1 MSISTSNFLVIRN
14 GQKYKVKG
22 SQLPNVLNDTDSL
35 LVQRSNT
42 QYLVKIET
50 PHTVQSASDTTSD
63 FSYEQY
69 SKVVERTTRRV
80 LTYTDFSNN
89 GEEQADKRVPAFMFD
104 GDPNTIYK
112 YITSGGLLCDL
123 VIEFP
128 QDIPVYGNI
137 EIKAGFH
144 GGARDGQMLIN
155 GTVVRELAAWDDDP
169 QIFSANFTGNL
180 RTFSIRQKVA
190 AGGVCTGAI
199 SYIKLDGGTLANNA
213 PITVLTLPSGTDMSR
228 YKVNMNIRK
237 ESSNLTAT
245 IGEVDV
251 SNRKLKLTSTSNIG
265 SNDKIYVDQVDGGV
279 IEINSVQNSD
289 LFVCTDTNNVTYKV
303 TGQKFK
309 ALFGY

>member
-14 GQKYKVKG
+14 GQKYKVSG

-35 LVQRSNT
+35 LVQRNNT

-50 PHTVQSASDTTSD
+50 PHTVQSASNITSN

-69 SKVVERTTRRV
+69 TKIVERTTRRV
-80 LTYTDFSNN
+80 LGYSDFAGN
-89 GEEQADKRVPAFMFD
+89 GAEQADKRVPAYMFD

-112 YITSGGLLCDL
+112 FITNGGLMSDL
-123 VIEFP
+123 VVEFP
-128 QDIPVYGNI
+128 QEIPVYGSI

-144 GGARDGQMLIN
+144 GQARDGQLLIN
-155 GTVVRELAAWDDDP
+155 GSVVRELAAWDDDP
-169 QIFSANFTGNL
+169 QVFSANFTGNL
-180 RTFSIRQKVA
+180 KTFSIRQKYA

-199 SYIKLDGGTLANNA
+199 SYINLDGGTLSNNA
-213 PITVLTLPSGTDMSR
+213 PITVLTLPAGTDMSR

-237 ESSNLTAT
+237 ENSNTTAS

-251 SNRKLKLTSTSNIG
+251 SNRKIKLTSTSSIG
-265 SNDKIYVDQVDGGV
+265 PNDKIYVDQVDGGIV
-279 IEINSVQNSD
+279 EINSIQNSD

-309 ALFGY
+309 SLFGY

>member
-14 GQKYKVKG
+14 GQKYKVSG

-35 LVQRSNT
+35 LVQRNNT
-42 QYLVKIET
+42 QYLVRIET
-50 PHTVQSASDTTSD
+50 PHTVQSASNTTSD

-69 SKVVERTTRRV
+69 IKIVERTTRRV
-80 LTYTDFSNN
+80 LGYSDFAGN
-89 GEEQADKRVPAFMFD
+89 GAEQADKRVPAYMFD
-104 GDPNTIYK
+104 GNPNTIYK
-112 YITSGGLLCDL
+112 FITDGGLLSDL
-123 VIEFP
+123 VVEFP
-128 QDIPVYGNI
+128 QEIPVYGSI

-144 GGARDGQMLIN
+144 GQAREGQLLIN
-155 GTVVRELAAWDDDP
+155 GSVVRELSAWDDEP

-180 RTFSIRQKVA
+180 KTFSIRQKYA
-190 AGGVCTGAI
+190 ASGVCTGAI
-199 SYIKLDGGTLANNA
+199 SYINLDGGTLSNNA

-237 ESSNLTAT
+237 ENSNTTAS

-251 SNRKLKLTSTSNIG
+251 SNRKIKLTSTSSIG
-265 SNDKIYVDQVDGGV
+265 PNDKIYVDQVDGGIV
-279 IEINSVQNSD
+279 EINSIQNSD

-309 ALFGY
+309 SLFGY